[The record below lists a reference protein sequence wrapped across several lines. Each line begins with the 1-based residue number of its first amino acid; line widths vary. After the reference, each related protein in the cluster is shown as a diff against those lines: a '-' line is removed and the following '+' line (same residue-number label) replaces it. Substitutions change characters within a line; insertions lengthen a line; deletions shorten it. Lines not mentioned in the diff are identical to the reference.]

1 MINKTAIQKL
11 IEYFEQQLSLQRSSE
26 IKYTTEEALVDAI
39 DVCKNAQKT
48 KEIEQSC
55 INELSKEIYENNKA
69 KGFYDD
75 KKNIGEMLCLIHS
88 EVSEALE
95 CDRKD
100 KYADISLFDRIK
112 TKLESYQEVKKIND
126 AFEPFKQSFEDA
138 IKDTFEDEL
147 ADIMIRVMDLAA
159 FKEIDLEWHI
169 KAKMKYNSMR
179 PHKHGKKY

>member
-1 MINKTAIQKL
+1 M
-11 IEYFEQQLSLQRSSE
+11 
-26 IKYTTEEALVDAI
+26 
-39 DVCKNAQKT
+39 
-48 KEIEQSC
+48 
-55 INELSKEIYENNKA
+55 INELAKEIHENNKS

-75 KKNIGEMLCLIHS
+75 EKNIGEMLCLIHS

-100 KYADISLFDRIK
+100 KYFKSYFEIFKSKNFVFDCF
-112 TKLESYQEVKKIND
+112 KKDENSKH
-126 AFEPFKQSFEDA
+126 FEAYF
-138 IKDTFEDEL
+138 KDTFEDEL

-159 FKEIDLEWHI
+159 FKGIDLEFHI